1 VSGFVSRWVVSE
13 QHDVG
18 PDDLDDDGFVRDEA
32 RDRWISSASAAYL
45 DRCRAL
51 SQLADATG
59 LSPTTRIGAW
69 PESIR
74 LLEPSAVVVSVRATE
89 FVPDSFRLAVRV
101 RSPDVVVD
109 IDCLCTLEDESGHAR
124 ELGDDVRDELIAFE
138 HAAQHVN

>member
-1 VSGFVSRWVVSE
+1 MSGFVSRWVVSQ

-18 PDDLDDDGFVRDEA
+18 PDDLNDDGFVRDQSRE
-32 RDRWISSASAAYL
+32 RWISSASAAYL
-45 DRCRAL
+45 GRCRVL
-51 SQLADATG
+51 NQLADAAG
-59 LSPTTRIGAW
+59 LTPETRIGAW

-89 FVPDSFRLAVRV
+89 FLPDSFRLAVRV

-109 IDCLCTLEDESGHAR
+109 LECVCTLENAAGEATP
-124 ELGDDVRDELIAFE
+124 LGDDVRDELIALE